1 MGYRSDVAL
10 CIKKEDY
17 EVLKTNAEAVEYN
30 ILDSASTI
38 RFDDEDGVV
47 AIFWGC
53 VKWYPE
59 YEDVAVVEN
68 FIDELYDADKPFTFI
83 RIGEE
88 RDDIE
93 ERMNWGDNGICDKI
107 HLIRDIEFDI

>member
-10 CIKKEDY
+10 CIKKEDF
-17 EVLKTNAEAVEYN
+17 EVLKEKTKATEYD

-47 AIFWGC
+47 AIFWGYI
-53 VKWYPE
+53 KWYPE

-93 ERMNWGDNGICDKI
+93 ERMNWKENGICDRI

>member
-17 EVLKTNAEAVEYN
+17 EVLKARAETAEYN
-30 ILDSASTI
+30 ILDSVSTI
-38 RFDDEDGVV
+38 RFDDEDNVV
-47 AIFWGC
+47 AIFWGY
-53 VKWYPE
+53 VKWYSE

-68 FIDELYDADKPFTFI
+68 LIDELYAADKPFTFI

-93 ERMNWGDNGICDKI
+93 ERSNWVENVICDKI

>member
-17 EVLKTNAEAVEYN
+17 EVLKTNAEAAEYN

-53 VKWYPE
+53 VKWYSE
-59 YEDVAVVEN
+59 YEDVAVVEDL
-68 FIDELYDADKPFTFI
+68 IDKLYDADKPFTFI

-93 ERMNWGDNGICDKI
+93 ERSNWGENGICEKI
-107 HLIRDIEFDI
+107 HLIRDIEIDI

>member
-10 CIKKEDY
+10 CIKKEDF
-17 EVLKTNAEAVEYN
+17 EVLKEKTKTTECN
-30 ILDSASTI
+30 ILDDASTI
-38 RFDDEDGVV
+38 RFDDEDDVV
-47 AIFWGC
+47 AIFWSY

-59 YEDVAVVEN
+59 YEDVVVVEN

-93 ERMNWGDNGICDKI
+93 ERMNWGENGICDKI